1 MPVRTNGPVGGFN
14 GGENTRG
21 GTMGGDRVAEP
32 RATVIPLRQQR
43 DRRGGRWHRL
53 TVPVRLLVATL
64 AVLTT
69 ALGVTAVRAAAAGN
83 APVAGRDVA
92 RAFRGTSISINV
104 TSNDYDPDGES
115 FSLVSVATPAHG
127 SVSSIGSSSFTYTP
141 VSTFSGTETITYT
154 IRDSANTSATGTVIV
169 QVDAGASG
177 SGQPTPA
184 DDYFVTAE
192 GVPLSFTG
200 AEIAANDTDP
210 QGQTSTLVAIGDS
223 TSKGTVTGSG
233 PFTFSPRVG
242 FTGQDKFEYLVVD
255 GDGHVG
261 VGEVFVQV
269 VSASDT
275 NRAPVA
281 RRDVARVFSGT
292 ETYVATSGNDSDP
305 DGHGFSVVSVDRP
318 AHGSV
323 RSFGSSYFFFTPDV
337 GFSGLETVRY
347 TIRDSLGLLASST
360 VSLWVDTGV
369 SGTGQPTPAD
379 DYFVTTEGTP
389 LSFTAAQLSAND
401 SDPQGQVVSIVD
413 IADSTNNGQV
423 TGSVAAG
430 FTFSPRVGF
439 TGQDKFEYL
448 VVDGDGHVGVGEVFV
463 QVVSASDTN
472 RAPVA
477 RRDVARVFSGT
488 ETYVATSGND
498 SDPDGHGFSVVSV
511 DRPAHGSV
519 RSFGSSYFFFTPDV
533 GFSGLETVRYTIRD
547 SLGLLASST
556 VSLWVDTGV
565 SGTGQPTP
573 ADDYFVTT
581 EGTPLSFTAAQ
592 LSAND
597 SDPQGQV
604 VSIVDIADSTNLG
617 IVEGSV
623 ASGFTFTPSAGFT
636 GQDTFEYLVV
646 DPQGHVAVGEGF
658 VQVVSATSTNRP
670 PVAVADVAASPSGA
684 QVYIPVTSNDS
695 DPDGNGFS
703 LVSVSSS
710 ARGTTQLSSGGLY
723 YTPDASFTGVE
734 VLTYVIR
741 DSFGL
746 LGSGTVTITVRG
758 GTNRPPVAVPQY
770 RTVAPGGTLSI
781 TLSGSDPENSALTYA
796 VVAPPNGSLVGASP
810 TYTYTAPATAGT
822 DLIVFT
828 ANDGSLTSAPA
839 GVFITVGANK
849 PPVARSDSATT
860 AEDVGVSIPVLA
872 NDDDLDADTLTI
884 TGVISAPTHGA
895 ATCAASGC
903 SYIGAPNFSG
913 ADSFTYGVA
922 DGRGGS
928 ASATVSVTVTPVDD
942 APVAD
947 DVSAPATAGPITLT
961 ATDVDSA
968 TLTFEV
974 VAVPGRGSIGAIGAP
989 SCQTAAGVTTCTAS
1003 VTYTRAPGDV
1013 EEDSFTYRASDGTS
1027 DSSVATVTVASTNAA
1042 PTASLQVAPVV
1053 GTAPLAT
1060 TATITG
1066 ADDNGDPLT
1075 FTLDHGDGTPP
1086 ATGTLPVAPIAH
1098 TYTGAGLYT
1107 TRLEVSDGRRTAVV
1121 TGSVTVGLSE
1131 PLTARAGDDRSATVG
1146 AAVAFDGAASRP
1158 LIGIETYSW
1167 DFGDGSGPVTGP
1179 QAEHTFTTAG
1189 RRTVT
1194 LTVTSGSSTATDT
1207 LLIDVLAPPAVPGLD
1222 VRITGQGS
1230 PLAGADVAVIDADG
1244 VRYRAVTGADGRA
1257 RLDHLRDGKYTAYG
1271 IKPGYK
1277 PGVVSAT
1284 VVGGS
1289 GSVELDLVSGAIAQT
1304 ELTSTRLTR
1313 DEIIE
1318 AGIDPNDPQNQNVF
1332 EFEVHLLFGPDELT
1346 FSGYATGDGFYAPS
1360 FGGGGPGCAELC
1372 GGAGDYVAYPRLEQV
1387 QGVPTILWMIVPGR
1401 AKWLKEFFEVQMLV
1415 TNLADESFTFENGQA
1430 SLGQLPDGLSLAPT
1444 EDPQELVQSLPDIA
1458 GGATERASW
1467 IVRGDAEGLYELAA
1481 DYSATL
1487 EPIGTSVLLQAAT
1500 AEDALRV
1507 WGGSALTMTV
1517 DVDDRADTGAP
1528 YRLRI
1533 GLTNVSTDAPAYN
1546 PEVELLTDN
1555 KVNYIYQPKE
1565 RFTRGTDVIEPGETF
1580 WTDYYRLVPAISG
1593 TIDLSQSFVKKTAG
1607 NVDVVSTIVTHPA
1620 TPLGDLPSAEFAV
1633 EADGVH
1639 LTWDPVPQASG
1650 YEIFRTP
1657 DRAVDFEALPIATLG
1672 PETTSAVLGGLVDGF
1687 FAISSVI
1694 GGVNTMAH
1702 PMVGIPGTV
1711 GPPAVRPTI
1720 TVTDVAIPE
1729 GDAGPTS
1736 AEVEVRL
1743 SAATTVPVT
1752 VKYKSADVSAVA
1764 PADYVAIPETTVVFA
1779 PGEVA
1784 KSISVTVNGDEI
1796 GEKGENFAVKL
1807 YDAIGAVI
1815 GDNASKVSILEDDG
1829 PVTIA
1834 IDDAHVVEGDSGS
1847 TDLVATVRLSSPL
1860 AAGQSVKAK
1869 YRTAPGTAAAGS
1881 DFATVPLTPITFAPG
1896 EQSKTVSVAVSGD
1909 VEVEANETFSL
1920 VLQGVVGAQVADP
1933 LAKATIVTNDGVRP
1947 RAASGDHRD
1956 RGQRCARGRQWLWVR
1971 RPEGDPLRAP
1981 GVGGH
1986 RELPDARRHRHGRP
2000 RLHGDRGRHPHV
2012 RTRSDD
2018 GDDPGR
2024 RRRGRAE
2031 GTHRVLQRP
2040 ALIAVRCHPRRL
2052 DITGH
2057 DSRRGGSDLL
2067 VGERHVADRR

>member
-1 MPVRTNGPVGGFN
+1 MTT
-14 GGENTRG
+14 E
-21 GTMGGDRVAEP
+21 GT
-32 RATVIPLRQQR
+32 
-43 DRRGGRWHRL
+43 
-53 TVPVRLLVATL
+53 
-64 AVLTT
+64 
-69 ALGVTAVRAAAAGN
+69 
-83 APVAGRDVA
+83 
-92 RAFRGTSISINV
+92 
-104 TSNDYDPDGES
+104 
-115 FSLVSVATPAHG
+115 
-127 SVSSIGSSSFTYTP
+127 
-141 VSTFSGTETITYT
+141 
-154 IRDSANTSATGTVIV
+154 
-169 QVDAGASG
+169 
-177 SGQPTPA
+177 
-184 DDYFVTAE
+184 
-192 GVPLSFTG
+192 PLSFT
-200 AEIAANDTDP
+200 AAQLSVNDADA
-210 QGQTSTLVAIGDS
+210 GVLDIVDVADS
-223 TSKGTVTGSG
+223 TNNGQVTGSVAAG
-233 PFTFSPRVG
+233 FTFSPRVG

-269 VSASDT
+269 VSASST
-275 NRAPVA
+275 NQAPVA

-401 SDPQGQVVSIVD
+401 SD
-413 IADSTNNGQV
+413 A
-423 TGSVAAG
+423 
-430 FTFSPRVGF
+430 
-439 TGQDKFEYL
+439 
-448 VVDGDGHVGVGEVFV
+448 
-463 QVVSASDTN
+463 
-472 RAPVA
+472 
-477 RRDVARVFSGT
+477 
-488 ETYVATSGND
+488 
-498 SDPDGHGFSVVSV
+498 
-511 DRPAHGSV
+511 
-519 RSFGSSYFFFTPDV
+519 
-533 GFSGLETVRYTIRD
+533 
-547 SLGLLASST
+547 
-556 VSLWVDTGV
+556 
-565 SGTGQPTP
+565 
-573 ADDYFVTT
+573 
-581 EGTPLSFTAAQ
+581 
-592 LSAND
+592 
-597 SDPQGQV
+597 QGQV

-623 ASGFTFTPSAGFT
+623 ASGFTFTPRAGFT

-646 DPQGHVAVGEGF
+646 DPQGHVAVGEVF

-703 LVSVSSS
+703 LVSVGSS

-895 ATCAASGC
+895 ATCSASGC

-913 ADSFTYGVA
+913 ADSFTYGVS

-942 APVAD
+942 APVAA

-989 SCQTAAGVTTCTAS
+989 LCQTAAGVTTCTAS

-1736 AEVEVRL
+1736 GEVEVRL
-1743 SAATTVPVT
+1743 SAATTVPLT

-1784 KSISVTVNGDEI
+1784 KTISVTVNGDEI

-1933 LAKATIVTNDGVRP
+1933 LAKATIVTNDGVGPELPPATIAIEDNAVLEGDSGSGSVGLKATLSAPQASAVTVNYRTLDGTATGGRDYTAIADGTLTFEP
-1947 RAASGDHRD
+1947 GQTTATIPVDVAGDDLRELTEYFSVRLSSPSGATLADSTSRVTILGEEGPISLSVNDTSLTEGDAGTTDLTFTVTLDEAPAAGESVSVRVGSAD
-1956 RGQRCARGRQWLWVR
+1956 GSAREGTDYVR
-1971 RPEGDPLRAP
+1971 RAPTILTFAP
-1981 GVGGH
+1981 GETSKTVTVAVTGDIIDEADEYVLLNVN
-1986 RELPDARRHRHGRP
+1986 RPVNVRLADSQGR
-2000 RLHGDRGRHPHV
+2000 
-2012 RTRSDD
+2012 
-2018 GDDPGR
+2018 
-2024 RRRGRAE
+2024 
-2031 GTHRVLQRP
+2031 
-2040 ALIAVRCHPRRL
+2040 
-2052 DITGH
+2052 
-2057 DSRRGGSDLL
+2057 GSIIDN
-2067 VGERHVADRR
+2067 DQP